1 MMGLLSK
8 IFGSKKDVSN
18 VDIDNKAKSSV
29 KNVPRNENCIK
40 LMEFASH
47 MEKLLAEDRYI
58 ARSDYKKYIDEY
70 QKIISFFEVLS
81 DSGMLGNFCDVNGVE
96 EKEIVQAIDYY
107 NNAETYVEDHNEE
120 FLARAM
126 VEEKEYLDNVLKAVD
141 PVVVLDED
149 QRKVVLTDEDYCLV
163 IAGAGA
169 GKTTT
174 VAAKVKYLVDKKGI
188 DARLAEKEHRMNEI
202 MESMPIPL
210 FDNASDDLGDEDIKA
225 LIKDY
230 VRRTKKN

>member
-70 QKIISFFEVLS
+70 QKSIGLIT
-81 DSGMLGNFCDVNGVE
+81 GVPDFTSVSHFR
-96 EKEIVQAIDYY
+96 KGGR
-107 NNAETYVEDHNEE
+107 NA
-120 FLARAM
+120 
-126 VEEKEYLDNVLKAVD
+126 
-141 PVVVLDED
+141 
-149 QRKVVLTDEDYCLV
+149 
-163 IAGAGA
+163 
-169 GKTTT
+169 
-174 VAAKVKYLVDKKGI
+174 
-188 DARLAEKEHRMNEI
+188 
-202 MESMPIPL
+202 
-210 FDNASDDLGDEDIKA
+210 
-225 LIKDY
+225 
-230 VRRTKKN
+230 VRRMAGCSRL

>member
-70 QKIISFFEVLS
+70 QKSISFFEVLS

-96 EKEIVQAIDYY
+96 EI
-107 NNAETYVEDHNEE
+107 
-120 FLARAM
+120 M
-126 VEEKEYLDNVLKAVD
+126 
-141 PVVVLDED
+141 
-149 QRKVVLTDEDYCLV
+149 QRHML
-163 IAGAGA
+163 
-169 GKTTT
+169 KTTMRNF
-174 VAAKVKYLVDKKGI
+174 LPEQWS
-188 DARLAEKEHRMNEI
+188 R
-202 MESMPIPL
+202 
-210 FDNASDDLGDEDIKA
+210 
-225 LIKDY
+225 
-230 VRRTKKN
+230 KKNIWIMFLRQ